1 MKQDT
6 IVVIPS
12 REMDGATGCLSFE
25 RMLKEKKAQGFIG
38 AVDRLATINHIA
50 IVDKGNKAYFAD
62 IIEIYSGT
70 DAEKQLN
77 TNDIYFDNVR
87 PIPLSALKE
96 AGINVNSGRCSI
108 RYAALANIVANLKK
122 EDTELLSLFG

>member
-12 REMDGATGCLSFE
+12 REMDGTAGCLSFD
-25 RMLKEKKAQGFIG
+25 RMLKEKKAEGFIG
-38 AVDRLATINHIA
+38 AAERINKVKHIA

-62 IIEIYSGT
+62 ITEVYTGT
-70 DAEKQLN
+70 WTDKELN
-77 TNDIYFDNVR
+77 TNDIFFDNVR

-96 AGINVNSGRCSI
+96 AGIDVNKGRCSI

-122 EDTELLSLFG
+122 EDSELLSLFG